1 MKTLYVAWQIE
12 ASQEWVPVAQ
22 LTQNNGMF
30 ELRYTQGARRVP
42 GFTGLGRMN
51 ERDQVYRS
59 KELFPFFANRII
71 SKSRPEFHDYQRWLG
86 LESEPLDNP
95 MAVLEVTGGLRATDS
110 CELIPVP
117 VYKNSRITVDF
128 FARGLRYQ
136 NLPSNLLQKCKEGE
150 KIYPES
156 EPNNQADSNAI
167 ALRSEHSGL
176 MLGYL
181 PRYFSKAVKQEL
193 LRKADDVQITL
204 RRVNVDAPLDMRL
217 LLRLTVHHPS
227 NPLLFTSGADFQ
239 TLAAAP
245 VALEV
250 AA

>member
-1 MKTLYVAWQIE
+1 MKTLYVAWQID
-12 ASQEWVPVAQ
+12 SSREWVPVAQ
-22 LTQNNGMF
+22 LTQNNGLF

-51 ERDQVYRS
+51 ELDQVYRS
-59 KELFPFFANRII
+59 NELFPFFANRII

-117 VYKNSRITVDF
+117 VYKDSRITVDF

-136 NLPSNLLQKCKEGE
+136 NLPFNLLQTIKQGE
-150 KIYPES
+150 KIDAEPEP
-156 EPNNQADSNAI
+156 EPNNQADGNAI

-193 LRKADDVQITL
+193 LRQADDVLITL
-204 RRVNVDAPLDMRL
+204 CRVNVDAPLDMRL

-239 TLAAAP
+239 TLAAVP
-245 VALEV
+245 VTL

>member
-1 MKTLYVAWQIE
+1 MTK
-12 ASQEWVPVAQ
+12 
-22 LTQNNGMF
+22 
-30 ELRYTQGARRVP
+30 
-42 GFTGLGRMN
+42 
-51 ERDQVYRS
+51 
-59 KELFPFFANRII
+59 
-71 SKSRPEFHDYQRWLG
+71 RWLG

-117 VYKNSRITVDF
+117 VYKDSRITVDF